1 MAFEEEQQS
10 ALSVEPKRQD
20 SAQQLRSL
28 YVVYSW
34 IETRFP
40 GATIDLVK
48 RDWGVW
54 WSIHAL
60 DAPRPFGLS
69 IDNHALERP
78 GFVLTVLDTI
88 TTETFHDPP
97 VLPVRLHVT
106 TAGLVIRDPC
116 PGIE

>member
-1 MAFEEEQQS
+1 MAFEEETQS
-10 ALSVEPKRQD
+10 ALSVEPKRKD

-34 IETRFP
+34 IEKRFP
-40 GATIDLVK
+40 EATIDLVK

-54 WSIHAL
+54 WSIHPSGAT
-60 DAPRPFGLS
+60 RPFGLS

-88 TTETFHDPP
+88 EAETFFNPP

-116 PGIE
+116 PGAE